1 MNDNKIELSKVILG
15 KIIQLIKNNK
25 FNNALD
31 LLGKISHS
39 DQDND
44 IINKLT
50 GLVYLNKKDWKT
62 SLIFYQKVSEK
73 SLNFENLNNYGI
85 VLFKNGKLL
94 QAADKFI
101 KAVNLKKDFILPY
114 ENLGILYKVIGNYD
128 LSIKYTLIGLN
139 IVPENIKL
147 KNNLV
152 DVLNYYKPKN
162 INNKIINI
170 NHKIIEQKIEKIDD
184 NIVNN
189 INIKNILENSEKI
202 LKENNFKFNY
212 SETQIFKRNQSNLNC
227 NRHLDIFKK
236 YNIIPKFCFSCYKIQ
251 ITLKKVVDL
260 IKLYFYFNNLNLKEN
275 NIRKCVIEIRKNIV
289 GNYKGYIFCRS
300 VNEANDIKKIIKED
314 LKKNKIIT
322 KEIEIKHGCTEY
334 YEKNQLYKSLDEKI
348 TSKIYKNE
356 WSKIEQDYD
365 KLYLTK
371 ENQKERVWNE
381 TLNNFNLPD
390 FLIIKN
396 WLIYAKILDD
406 YSYKDIFKYEVNTN
420 LLSEFEKK
428 QIKSRINLNLVE
440 N

>member
-1 MNDNKIELSKVILG
+1 MINNKIELNKIILG
-15 KIIQLIKNNK
+15 EIIQLIKNKK
-25 FNNALD
+25 FNNALE
-31 LLGKISHS
+31 LLKKISHS

-44 IINKLT
+44 VINKLR
-50 GLVYLNKKDWKT
+50 GFVYLNKKDWKT
-62 SLIFYQKVSEK
+62 SLIFYQKISEK
-73 SLNFENLNNYGI
+73 NLNFENLNNYGI

-94 QAADKFI
+94 DAAEKFI
-101 KAVNLKKDFILPY
+101 KAINLKKDFILPY
-114 ENLGILYKVIGNYD
+114 ENLGILYKMIGNYS

-139 IVPENIKL
+139 IDPENIKL

-152 DVLNYYKPKN
+152 DVLNYYKPGN
-162 INNKIINI
+162 INNKIIYI
-170 NHKIIEQKIEKIDD
+170 NHKIIEQKTLKIDH
-184 NIVNN
+184 NIINN

-212 SETQIFKRNQSNLNC
+212 SETQIFRRNESNLNC

-236 YNIIPKFCFSCYKIQ
+236 FNIIPKFCFGCYKIQ
-251 ITLKKVVDL
+251 ITLKNVVDL
-260 IKLYFYFNNLNLKEN
+260 IKLYFYFNNLNLNEN
-275 NIRKCVIEIRKNIV
+275 NIRKCLVEIRENII

-300 VNEANDIKKIIKED
+300 VNEANDINKIIKED
-314 LKKNKIIT
+314 LKKNKIIA
-322 KEIEIKHGCTEY
+322 KQIEIKHGCTEY

-348 TSKIYKNE
+348 TSKIYENE
-356 WSKIEQDYD
+356 WSKIEQNYD
-365 KLYLTK
+365 KLYLIK
-371 ENQKERVWNE
+371 ENQKERIWNK

-406 YSYKDIFKYEVNTN
+406 YSYKNIFKYDVNTN

-428 QIKSRINLNLVE
+428 IIKSRLKLNLVE